1 MLNPVRGVL
10 VLPAPFP
17 PPGADSEYPGS
28 SGRGPIPAGLA
39 RTPNIAFCA
48 VGPCFRLGSRYI
60 GIHCDLHRNG
70 GPAAVLTDS
79 GMMHQSGTM
88 RSFDDAV
95 LMFESIKRWPMIVMD
110 FERAV

>member
-17 PPGADSEYPGS
+17 PPRGVFGS
-28 SGRGPIPAGLA
+28 VGSFPRGPSSATPT
-39 RTPNIAFCA
+39 RTPRTAFA
-48 VGPCFRLGSRYI
+48 VERGFFRLGSRYI
-60 GIHCDLHRNG
+60 EFHCDLHRNG

-88 RSFDDAV
+88 RSFDDS

>member
-1 MLNPVRGVL
+1 
-10 VLPAPFP
+10 
-17 PPGADSEYPGS
+17 
-28 SGRGPIPAGLA
+28 
-39 RTPNIAFCA
+39 
-48 VGPCFRLGSRYI
+48 
-60 GIHCDLHRNG
+60 LHRNG

-110 FERAV
+110 FERAA

>member
-1 MLNPVRGVL
+1 MLNQVRGVL

-39 RTPNIAFCA
+39 RTPNDPFCGA
-48 VGPCFRLGSRYI
+48 VFSTGVPFYI

-95 LMFESIKRWPMIVMD
+95 LMFESIERWPMIVMD

>member
-1 MLNPVRGVL
+1 MQNPVRGVL

-70 GPAAVLTDS
+70 GPAVVLTDS
-79 GMMHQSGTM
+79 GMMHQIGTM
-88 RSFDDAV
+88 RSFDDA
-95 LMFESIKRWPMIVMD
+95 FEHQRLSRLSD
-110 FERAV
+110 GR